1 MLHYFEKELN
11 MGKKVTDSKD
21 NMLLS
26 AQRVKECREEKSL
39 SQEELIQKI
48 ELLPENRGKHRNEK
62 HLSAIECGKRTLSI
76 EYARLISKVL
86 MVREEYLLGYDDF
99 KTGSA
104 QTKSQIQKWGNKHQC
119 IKYLIED
126 MGYHEEYYS
135 QTRYKSI
142 SISSEDTE
150 QIIQKKIAFVK
161 KSLAT
166 MPDYDMTI
174 SDKSGRKIHLCSS
187 EISRI
192 YDDIEFYI
200 KYRLEKEF
208 DDISH
213 YVRIEDMGK
222 SLPDTN

>member
-1 MLHYFEKELN
+1 
-11 MGKKVTDSKD
+11 MGKKVTDSRD

-26 AQRVKECREEKSL
+26 AQRVKECREEKGL

-62 HLSAIECGKRTLSI
+62 HLSAVECGKRALSI

-104 QTKSQIQKWGNKHQC
+104 QTDFRLQKWGNKYQC

-126 MGYHEEYYS
+126 MGYHEEYSS
-135 QTRYKSI
+135 QIGYKSI

-150 QIIQKKIAFVK
+150 QVIQKKIMFAQKV
-161 KSLAT
+161 LAV
-166 MPDYDMTI
+166 MPDYNMII
-174 SDKSGRKIHLCSS
+174 SDKTGRKIHLCSS
-187 EISRI
+187 EVKRI

-200 KYRLEKEF
+200 KYRLEREF

-213 YVRIEDMGK
+213 YAQIEDMGK
-222 SLPDTN
+222 ELSDTN